1 MAYVPANLVV
11 SMKKT
16 IIQLDDQKIT
26 IEKLPLGKYADL
38 MRALQNLPAKFK
50 DINMSNNEQFFA
62 QLPAIIADNIPEVVD
77 LLNIATGMQ
86 KEEIEALGLHE
97 VVNLVVAVIEVNQY
111 KDVYEQI
118 KKVTARPAT
127 QAIA

>member
-1 MAYVPANLVV
+1 VAYVPANLVV

-127 QAIA
+127 QAVA

>member
-127 QAIA
+127 QAVA